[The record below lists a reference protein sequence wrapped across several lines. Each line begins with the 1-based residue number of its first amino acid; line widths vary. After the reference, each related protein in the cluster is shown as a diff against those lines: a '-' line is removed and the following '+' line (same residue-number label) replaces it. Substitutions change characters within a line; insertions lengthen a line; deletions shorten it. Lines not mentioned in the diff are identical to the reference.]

1 MIVAKQ
7 SLLCDTFKPWWL
19 SRNIKVFLCRKFQVF
34 NVWSWR
40 CIQVADEQVSLDVL
54 STQREFEV
62 FNSEQVVTCLTRH
75 EITRLNEGNGF
86 VTFIFRC
93 RISARFT
100 DSLFMACVS
109 RQDRYFNKKSNLNK
123 NGHRKQKHEK
133 I

>member
-62 FNSEQVVTCLTRH
+62 FNSEQVVTFFKETR
-75 EITRLNEGNGF
+75 NN
-86 VTFIFRC
+86 
-93 RISARFT
+93 
-100 DSLFMACVS
+100 SLK
-109 RQDRYFNKKSNLNK
+109 R
-123 NGHRKQKHEK
+123 G
-133 I
+133 